1 LVRASCGGGIEV
13 RVEGGFMNGIRE
25 ESPGISDEACGF
37 GEGERGGA
45 VGVGAI
51 EEEREA
57 SVL

>member
-1 LVRASCGGGIEV
+1 
-13 RVEGGFMNGIRE
+13 MNGIRE

-57 SVL
+57 AVL